1 MLGAIPGT
9 AIAWMRFEYNKKDR
23 LLTVFADGEIDQYT
37 ADKLRKSIDM
47 ELDRHNDLAE
57 MLIDMKKVRFMDS
70 TGIGL
75 ILGRYKILR
84 KKGAALSIRNAG
96 SAVDRLLRIS
106 GIYSI
111 ANER

>member
-1 MLGAIPGT
+1 
-9 AIAWMRFEYNKKDR
+9 MRFEYNKKDR
-23 LLTVFADGEIDQYT
+23 LLTVFADGEIDQYS
-37 ADKLRKSIDM
+37 ADKIRKSIDM
-47 ELDRHNDLAE
+47 ELDRHNDLTE
-57 MLIDMKKVRFMDS
+57 VLLDMKKVKFMDS

-75 ILGRYKILR
+75 IIGRYKIIR
-84 KKGAALSIRNAG
+84 KKGARLSIRNAS